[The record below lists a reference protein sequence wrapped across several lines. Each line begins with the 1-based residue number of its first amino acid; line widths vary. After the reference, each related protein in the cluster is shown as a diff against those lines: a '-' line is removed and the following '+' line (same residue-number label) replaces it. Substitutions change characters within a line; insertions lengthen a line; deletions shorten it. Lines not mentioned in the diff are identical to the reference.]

1 MFHQLRVTGCERITD
16 DAVAVTFHVPAD
28 LVDAYRFTAGQH
40 LAIRS
45 DHGGPGSRRSY
56 SIASPVG
63 GPLRIG
69 IKQLPGGAFSGW
81 AVQQLRPGDTLEV
94 MTPAGRFGTTQR
106 TGGRRVVALAA
117 GSGITPIFSVVS
129 TALAAEP
136 DTEVVLLYGSR
147 TTEDTMFG
155 EDLADLKDAHP
166 QRFAMLH
173 FLSREAQTSPLRSG
187 RLDAEKIN
195 RLWGSVLSPD
205 TDDWYLCGPQAAV
218 EEWRDTLLAAGVPGE
233 RIHRELFHAGP
244 ALPAPRVDAPSGAG
258 TLVFTLDG
266 RTSEV
271 DLGPADTLL
280 DAVLRVRPDAPF
292 ACRGGVCGTCR
303 ATVLDGKVAM
313 DANFALEGDELER
326 GFVLTCQSRPNTESV
341 RVDFD
346 R

>member
-1 MFHQLRVTGCERITD
+1 MFHQLSVAACERLTD
-16 DAVAVTFHVPAD
+16 DAVAVTFEVPAD
-28 LVDAYRFTAGQH
+28 LVEAFAFTAGQH

-45 DHGGPGSRRSY
+45 DHGGAGSRRSY
-56 SIASPVG
+56 SIASAVG

-69 IKQLPGGAFSGW
+69 IKHLPGGAFSTW

-94 MTPAGRFGTTQR
+94 MTPSGKFGAAQR
-106 TGGRRVVALAA
+106 TGGRRIVALAA
-117 GSGITPIFSVVS
+117 GSGITPVFSVVA
-129 TALAAEP
+129 TALASEP
-136 DTEVVLLYGSR
+136 DTEVVLLYGTR
-147 TTEDTMFG
+147 TTTDTMFA
-155 EDLADLKDAHP
+155 EELADLKDAHP
-166 QRFAMLH
+166 ERFAMLH
-173 FLSREAQTSPLRSG
+173 FLSREPQTSPLRSG

-195 RLWGSVLSPD
+195 RLWGTVLSTD
-205 TDDWYLCGPQAAV
+205 VDDWYLCGPQAGV
-218 EEWRDTLLAAGVPGE
+218 EEWRDALLAAGVPAG

-258 TLVFTLDG
+258 SLTFTLDG

-303 ATVLDGKVAM
+303 ATVVTGAVAM

-326 GFVLTCQSRPNTESV
+326 GFVLTCQARPSTASV